1 MLQLYVCQQPPT
13 IQHGCKSTCANKTCA
28 SWASLPVF
36 VCYYSGCVIN
46 FTNSTKRQ
54 FPENSGAAF
63 LTALAKTTSPTS
75 ASLGCIRTNLD
86 PACRNLK
93 HHGQPTQRRRLAG
106 KSVNTWVCRVNLC
119 CCCNNQERQ
128 LDSSTV
134 MAALHRTLT
143 GAHNDE
149 PCTSESSTPGS
160 TRSLTPRW
168 PGIYKTLTAHKPR
181 YYVIVESVLNFSF
194 FFDAAARPTPRLS

>member
-1 MLQLYVCQQPPT
+1 MTLL
-13 IQHGCKSTCANKTCA
+13 
-28 SWASLPVF
+28 
-36 VCYYSGCVIN
+36 
-46 FTNSTKRQ
+46 
-54 FPENSGAAF
+54 AAF
-63 LTALAKTTSPTS
+63 S
-75 ASLGCIRTNLD
+75 D
-86 PACRNLK
+86 LK

-194 FFDAAARPTPRLS
+194 FLRRSQADAQAKLEDHTSKHIRRPTLCLAYNFKKKGHNFIPVRGRTVRERVRWCSKR